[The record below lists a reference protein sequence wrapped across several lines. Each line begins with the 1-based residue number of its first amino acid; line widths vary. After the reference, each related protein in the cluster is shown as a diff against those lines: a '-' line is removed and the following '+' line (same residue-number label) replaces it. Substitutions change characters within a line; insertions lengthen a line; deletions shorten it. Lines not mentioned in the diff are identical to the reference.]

1 MTASDRRRDYIMSKK
16 TADAI
21 VKRELA
27 KAPPKPAKNDA
38 KVEPKKS

>member
-1 MTASDRRRDYIMSKK
+1 MTASDARRAWLMSKK

-27 KAPPKPAKNDA
+27 KAPQKPAKNDA
-38 KVEPKKS
+38 KVEPKKA